1 VAEEVTVR
9 AGTTDDLLAV
19 VRVLDAA
26 MLESDSRVLR
36 ERLASGEV
44 LVAERDAFVVGALV
58 LDDGHVDAVAVK
70 RSYRDR
76 GVGTALIEAATDR
89 VRGSLTADFDP
100 DVRAFYESIGFH
112 VEERGR
118 RLWGVYE
125 S

>member
-1 VAEEVTVR
+1 VAGEVTVR
-9 AGTTDDLLAV
+9 PGTTEDLLAV

-26 MLESDSRVLR
+26 MLESDSGVLT
-36 ERLASGEV
+36 ERLAAGDV

-58 LDDGHVDAVAVK
+58 LDDGHVDAVAVE

-76 GVGTALIEAATDR
+76 GIGTALVEAAADR
-89 VRGSLTADFDP
+89 VPGRLTADFDP
-100 DVRAFYESIGFH
+100 AVRPFYESIGFD

-125 S
+125 A

>member
-1 VAEEVTVR
+1 MADEVSVR

-26 MLESDSRVLR
+26 MLESDSGVLR
-36 ERLASGEV
+36 ERLAAGDV
-44 LVAERDAFVVGALV
+44 LVAERNAFVVGALV

-76 GVGTALIEAATDR
+76 GVGTALVEAAADR
-89 VRGSLTADFDP
+89 VAGRLTADFDP
-100 DVRAFYESIGFH
+100 DVRAFYESVGFD
-112 VEERGR
+112 VEKRGR

>member
-1 VAEEVTVR
+1 VADEVNVR

-26 MLESDSRVLR
+26 MLESDSGVLR
-36 ERLASGEV
+36 ERLAAGDV
-44 LVAERDAFVVGALV
+44 LVAERKAFVVGALV

-76 GVGTALIEAATDR
+76 GVGTALVEAAADR
-89 VRGSLTADFDP
+89 VAGRLTADFDP
-100 DVRAFYESIGFH
+100 DVRAFYESVGFD

-125 S
+125 V